1 MTTSALFLIGV
12 ILFFIGAIVM
22 TLGKTLIILRWFFG
36 DRSMFSQIMW
46 GLLLICVGIVLIVIG
61 SR

>member
-46 GLLLICVGIVLIVIG
+46 GLLLICIGIVLIVIG
-61 SR
+61 R